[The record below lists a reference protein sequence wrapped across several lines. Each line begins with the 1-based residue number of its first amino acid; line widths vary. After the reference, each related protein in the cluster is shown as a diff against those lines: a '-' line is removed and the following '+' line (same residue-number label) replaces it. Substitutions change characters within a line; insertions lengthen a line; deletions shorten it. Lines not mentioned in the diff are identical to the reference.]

1 MLWGT
6 LALLG
11 GQGNYFC
18 GFTMVMT
25 GIVKGYNMLPDP
37 RVPQSVGMLSLSGL
51 EFRAHRAGV
60 LP

>member
-11 GQGNYFC
+11 GQGNYLC

-37 RVPQSVGMLSLSGL
+37 RVPQSVGMLSMV
-51 EFRAHRAGV
+51 FVRFGV
-60 LP
+60 